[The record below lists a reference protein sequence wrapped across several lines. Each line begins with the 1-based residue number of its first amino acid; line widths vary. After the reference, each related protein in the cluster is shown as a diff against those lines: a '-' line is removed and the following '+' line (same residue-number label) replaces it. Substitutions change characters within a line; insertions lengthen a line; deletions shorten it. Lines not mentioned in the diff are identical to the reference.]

1 MALRKIRTEEDPVL
15 KKVSKKVEVFDSR
28 LHMLLD
34 DMKDTL
40 IKADGVGLAA
50 VQIGILKRVV
60 LIDVGDEHGFIEAIN
75 GEIIDRKGEQRE
87 IEGCLSLP
95 EKSGITSRPMYVKFK
110 AQDRNGEWFEV
121 EGEEL
126 MARCFCHELE
136 HLDGHLYTEK
146 MDRFL
151 TEEELNMED

>member
-15 KKVSKKVEVFDSR
+15 KKVSKPVVSFDAK
-28 LHMLLD
+28 LHLLLG

-50 VQIGILKRVV
+50 VQIGILRRVV

-75 GEIIDRKGEQRE
+75 GEIIEKRGEQRE

-110 AQDRNGEWFEV
+110 AQDRYGNWFEA
-121 EGEEL
+121 EGEGL
-126 MARCFCHELE
+126 FARCVCHEFD
-136 HLDGHLYTEK
+136 HLDGHVFTERLAPGERVR
-146 MDRFL
+146 MD
-151 TEEELNMED
+151 

>member
-87 IEGCLSLP
+87 VEGCLSLP
-95 EKSGITSRPMYVKFK
+95 DKSGITSRPMYVKFR
-110 AQDRNGEWFEV
+110 AQDRNGEWFEA
-121 EGEEL
+121 EGEGL
-126 MARCFCHELE
+126 FARCVCHEFD
-136 HLDGHLYTEK
+136 HLDGHVFTERLAPGERIRISR
-146 MDRFL
+146 D
-151 TEEELNMED
+151 D

>member
-15 KKVSKKVEVFDSR
+15 QKVSKPVVSFDAK
-28 LHMLLD
+28 LHLLLG

-50 VQIGILKRVV
+50 VQIGILRRVV

-75 GEIIDRKGEQRE
+75 GEIIERRGEQRE

-95 EKSGITSRPMYVKFK
+95 GKSGITTRPMYVKFK
-110 AQDRNGEWFEV
+110 AQDRYGNWFEA
-121 EGEEL
+121 EGEGL
-126 MARCFCHELE
+126 FARCVCHEFD
-136 HLDGHLYTEK
+136 HLDGHVFTERLAPGERVTL
-146 MDRFL
+146 D
-151 TEEELNMED
+151 

>member
-15 KKVSKKVEVFDSR
+15 GKISKKVEVFDSR
-28 LHMLLD
+28 LHTLLD

-40 IKADGVGLAA
+40 VKADGVGLAA

-95 EKSGITSRPMYVKFK
+95 DKSGITKRPMYVKFK
-110 AQDRNGEWFEV
+110 AQDRNGNWFEA
-121 EGEEL
+121 EGEGL
-126 MARCFCHELE
+126 FARCVCHEFD
-136 HLDGHLYTEK
+136 HMDGHVFTERLAPGERIRISR
-146 MDRFL
+146 D
-151 TEEELNMED
+151 